1 MLIKLNIVKNYV
13 LDSYFLIILNKKQID
28 YTQKINCMEI
38 NIYTIIFTL

>member
-28 YTQKINCMEI
+28 YTQKINKPSQKLKQWC
-38 NIYTIIFTL
+38 